1 MMKKEKTT
9 NICKKES
16 ISFEKNEHYG
26 RAEIDRLRN
35 SGIPYDE
42 LSAIEKFTFYN
53 GLDYATQ
60 EALQAAFVRYSKM
73 QRNILLTEEEFLE
86 EAKAQKIPSAKEA
99 YQILK
104 EMADSGALD
113 GREVYRYVDYRWCLR
128 KPQSIIAYREA
139 FSDRWQVNHCDRKIS
154 IEEAV
159 VFVCCKFGFQA
170 SRIKIIGT
178 PYYDNLDCNFIR
190 FDCCDICW
198 LVYNGDITR
207 VNEDDWAK
215 MRQNGT
221 LSCWR

>member
-1 MMKKEKTT
+1 MMMKNETT

-16 ISFEKNEHYG
+16 ISFEKDKHYG

-53 GLDYATQ
+53 GWDYATR
-60 EALQAAFVRYSKM
+60 ETLQAAFVRYAKL
-73 QRNILLTEEEFLE
+73 QRNNLLTEEEFLK
-86 EAKAQKIPSAKEA
+86 EAKAQEIPSAKEA

-104 EMADSGALD
+104 EMADSGVLD

-139 FSDRWQVNHCDRKIS
+139 FSDRWQVNHCEWEIS

-159 VFVCCKFGFQA
+159 AFVCREFGFES
-170 SRIKIIGT
+170 SRIRIVGT
-178 PYYDNLDCNFIR
+178 PYYDDIDCNFVR

-198 LVYNGDITR
+198 LAYNGDITR
-207 VNEDDWAK
+207 VDEDDWTK